1 MASRSMIRL
10 IELLRKEHR
19 DMEELL
25 LVMEDELSVFNR
37 QERPDYELLQAVT
50 AYFQDYPDC
59 GHHPKEDMIFE
70 KLKARS
76 PVAAECVGDLE
87 SEHRDEASRLR
98 RVEDLVRN
106 ILLDHDIMPRR
117 AFDDAVRDFIEQ
129 ERAHIGMEE
138 RLLFPAAAK
147 ALRPEDWAE
156 IESRWNDTKDS
167 LFNIG
172 MEEKCRSLRDR
183 VLHWAREAKGNRG

>member
-1 MASRSMIRL
+1 MIGL
-10 IELLRKEHR
+10 IELLREEHR

-25 LVMEDELSVFNR
+25 LVMEGELSIFDR
-37 QERPDYELLQAVT
+37 QERPDYELLQAVIG
-50 AYFQDYPDC
+50 YFQDYPDC

-70 KLKARS
+70 KLKARA
-76 PVAAECVGDLE
+76 PAAAESVGDLE
-87 SEHRDEASRLR
+87 AGHREEATRLR
-98 RVEDLVRN
+98 RVEDMVRN

-129 ERAHIGMEE
+129 ERAHITMEE
-138 RLLFPAAAK
+138 RLFFPAAAK
-147 ALRPEDWAE
+147 VLQPEDWAE

-172 MEEKCRSLRDR
+172 MQQKCHSLRDR
-183 VLHWAREAKGNRG
+183 VLHWAREAKGN